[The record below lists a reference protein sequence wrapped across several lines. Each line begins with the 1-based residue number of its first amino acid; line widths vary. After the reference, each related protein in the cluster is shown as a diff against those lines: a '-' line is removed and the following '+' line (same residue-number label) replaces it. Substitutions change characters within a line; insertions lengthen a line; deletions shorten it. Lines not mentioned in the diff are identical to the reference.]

1 MFIPIFV
8 FPNKKFLFLV
18 NKYFAKIIK
27 VKNQKGVF
35 FILITVLIDVIGIGI
50 IIPIMPSLY
59 QELTGGSV
67 SEASQYSAYL
77 VFLYALM
84 QFIFSPIIGGLSDQF
99 GRRPVLLFS
108 LFAFGL
114 DYVFLALAPN
124 IVWLFVGRTI
134 AGIAGA
140 SFSTANAYIADIT
153 EPEKR
158 AQSFGMIGAAFG
170 IGFIIGPS
178 LGGILGEYGNR
189 IPFWVSAGLTLL
201 NWLYGYFI
209 LPESLKPENRRKFDF
224 KRANPIGSL
233 MNLKKF
239 PYIFALVLSL
249 FLVNIARFA
258 TEGTWSFYTI
268 EKFGWTKMEVGLSL
282 GFVGLMV
289 AIVQGGLIRVIIP
302 KFGQEKSLYYGLAI
316 NAIGQLGFA
325 FASHSWMM
333 YAIMVPFAFGGLA
346 GPSFQGIISS
356 HVAVNEQGE
365 LQGGLTSLMSVA
377 TIIGQP
383 LMLGLFRHFTRPD
396 TSVYFPGAP
405 FLLASV
411 LTIISLLFTIRTINK
426 EKIKV

>member
-1 MFIPIFV
+1 ME
-8 FPNKKFLFLV
+8 
-18 NKYFAKIIK
+18 
-27 VKNQKGVF
+27 KNSKAIF
-35 FILITVLIDVIGIGI
+35 FILFTVLIDVIGIGI

-99 GRRPVLLFS
+99 GRRSVLLFS

-114 DYVFLALAPN
+114 DYIFLAMAPS
-124 IVWLFVGRTI
+124 IVWLFIGRTI
-134 AGIAGA
+134 SGIAGA

-153 EPEKR
+153 TPEKR

-170 IGFIIGPS
+170 IGFIIGPT

-189 IPFWVSAGLTLL
+189 VPFWVSAALTLI

-209 LPESLKPENRRKFDF
+209 LPESLKKENRRKFDI

-239 PYIFALVLSL
+239 PYILSLVLSL

-258 TEGTWSFYTI
+258 IEGTWSFYTI
-268 EKFGWTKMEVGLSL
+268 EKFSWTKLEVGLSL
-282 GFVGLMV
+282 GFVGLMI
-289 AIVQGGLIRVIIP
+289 ALVQGGLIRIIIP
-302 KFGQEKSLYYGLAI
+302 KLGQERSLYLGLAI
-316 NAIGQLGFA
+316 TALGQFAFA
-325 FASHSWMM
+325 FASNSWMM
-333 YAIMVPFAFGGLA
+333 YAIMIPFAFGGIA
-346 GPSFQGIISS
+346 GPAFQGIISG
-356 HVAVNEQGE
+356 HVAANEQGE

-377 TIIGQP
+377 TILGQP
-383 LMLGLFRHFTRPD
+383 LMLGLFRNFTKED
-396 TSVYFPGAP
+396 ATFYFPGAP
-405 FLLASV
+405 FLMAFI
-411 LTIISLLFTIRTINK
+411 LTSISLFFTMKTIKK
-426 EKIKV
+426 EKLKI